1 MTARYFRSL
10 LAGIAFVAAATSAP
24 GHAQAEESVLEKV
37 KKEGVLKACVA
48 QIAPESFK
56 DAKTG
61 DWHGVTID
69 LLTELANWMKLKLE
83 IVEVKWDIAVLSL
96 KRGDCDLF
104 GGSFIFNAPRA
115 MEVNYIVPF
124 YRKGVNF
131 IVPKEAKQTFA
142 NPKDFNDP
150 RATVAVVAGT
160 GDHETFKRYY
170 PKANLLAL
178 NVNSNVQI
186 IEAVRRGDADAA
198 YMSTLTIRW
207 WLAIPENAAWAKMA
221 FPDQDLLSTP
231 NGWAVRYGD
240 PDWKAFLD
248 SFARWAVASGTVQSL
263 YDAYFERA
271 NPFK

>member
-1 MTARYFRSL
+1 MRLVRIGLACVAFLTASG
-10 LAGIAFVAAATSAP
+10 LAN
-24 GHAQAEESVLEKV
+24 AEESVLDKV

-48 QIAPESFK
+48 QIAPEAFK

-61 DWHGVTID
+61 EWHGVTID
-69 LLTELANWMKLKLE
+69 LLNELVTWMKLKLE

-96 KRGDCDLF
+96 KRGDCDMF
-104 GGSFIFNAPRA
+104 GGSFVFNAPRA

-131 IVPKEAKQTFA
+131 IVPKQAKQQFA
-142 NPKDFNDP
+142 TPKDFNDP

-160 GDHETFKRYY
+160 ADHETFRRLF
-170 PKANLLAL
+170 PKANVLAL
-178 NVNSNVQI
+178 SVNSNIQI
-186 IEAVRRGDADAA
+186 IESVRRGDADAA
-198 YMSTLTIRW
+198 YMSTLTVRW

-221 FPDQDLLSTP
+221 FPEQDLFSAP

-240 PDWKAFLD
+240 PDWKSFLD
-248 SFARWAVASGTVQSL
+248 SYAQWAVASGEVQSL
-263 YDAYFERA
+263 YENYFDRS

>member
-1 MTARYFRSL
+1 MRVLLLRFGLACGALLMVSGFARAEDSA
-10 LAGIAFVAAATSAP
+10 LA
-24 GHAQAEESVLEKV
+24 KV
-37 KKEGVLKACVA
+37 KSSGVLKACVA

-69 LLTELANWMKLKLE
+69 LLNQLVDWMKVKLE

-96 KRGDCDLF
+96 KRGDCDVF
-104 GGSFIFNAPRA
+104 GGSLVFNAPRA

-131 IVPKEAKQTFA
+131 VVPKEAKQQFA
-142 NPKDFNDP
+142 APKEFDDP

-160 GDHETFKRYY
+160 ADNETLRRQF
-170 PKANLLAL
+170 PKTKVLAL
-178 NVNSNVQI
+178 NVNSNIQI
-186 IEAVRRGDADAA
+186 VEAIRRGDADAA

-221 FPDQDLLSTP
+221 FPDQDLFSAP
-231 NGWAVRYGD
+231 NGWAIRYGD
-240 PDWKAFLD
+240 PDWKSFLD
-248 SFARWAVASGTVQSL
+248 AYARWAVASGTVQAL
-263 YDAYFERA
+263 YDTYFDRA